1 MKRWLMA
8 FLCLTASALT
18 MAAEV
23 KVAVAAN
30 FAGPMKDIAA
40 AFESQAGHRLVM
52 TPGATGKFYA
62 QISNGAPFEVFLS
75 ADDETPARLEK
86 EGKSVA
92 GSRFTYAVGRLILW
106 SPKEGLPTE
115 AGEILKSGSFR
126 FLSIANPKVAPYG
139 LAAVQTLQ
147 KLGLLTKLEPKVVQ
161 GENISQTHQFVT
173 TGNADL
179 GFVALSQVWQNG
191 KLKSGSG
198 WIVPET
204 YHDPLRQD
212 AVLLEAGKQSD
223 AAKALMSF
231 LKSDKARE
239 IMAAYGYKH

>member
-1 MKRWLMA
+1 VKRWLMA

-126 FLSIANPKVAPYG
+126 FLSIANPKVGPYG